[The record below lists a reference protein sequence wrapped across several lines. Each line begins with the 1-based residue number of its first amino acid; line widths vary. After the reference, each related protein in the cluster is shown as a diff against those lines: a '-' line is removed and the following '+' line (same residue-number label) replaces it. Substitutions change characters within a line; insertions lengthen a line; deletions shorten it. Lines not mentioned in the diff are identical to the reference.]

1 MNAYMNG
8 RKEGWMEERKKER
21 KEVQKGW
28 QAERRREGKGID
40 GWVKAT
46 KQTFLLAAIL

>member
-1 MNAYMNG
+1 
-8 RKEGWMEERKKER
+8 MEERKKER

-28 QAERRREGKGID
+28 QAERRREGKQID

-46 KQTFLLAAIL
+46 TQFFLLAALL